1 MGAVQFYV
9 QRNGGLTV
17 TLSCVDIQEY
27 MQYLLGAPCCTP
39 VVSVYAVTCISI
51 KPLYSCRRVSRD
63 STLENEITR
72 VDYCSSA
79 GPVAAGAAGA
89 A

>member
-51 KPLYSCRRVSRD
+51 KL
-63 STLENEITR
+63 
-72 VDYCSSA
+72 
-79 GPVAAGAAGA
+79 
-89 A
+89 